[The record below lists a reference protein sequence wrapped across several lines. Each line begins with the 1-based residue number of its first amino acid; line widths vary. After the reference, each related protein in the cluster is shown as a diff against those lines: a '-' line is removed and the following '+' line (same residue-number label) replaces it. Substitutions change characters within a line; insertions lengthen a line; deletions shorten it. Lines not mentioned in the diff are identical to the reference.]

1 MATGMIF
8 DELENN
14 LILLADRIVADG
26 ARYAAAELRRRCPA
40 ERQKTLRAIYA
51 RSQGSVAVVG
61 LRFAVRYA
69 STNTD
74 TGRWIKREWDT
85 IRPRVRVRII
95 LALNEG
101 LAEFNQN

>member
-1 MATGMIF
+1 MATGMRF
-8 DELENN
+8 DEMENH
-14 LILLADRIVADG
+14 LSLMADKIVAEG

-74 TGRWIKREWDT
+74 TGRWIKREWDA
-85 IRPRVRVRII
+85 IRPQVRTRII
-95 LALNEG
+95 LTLNEG